1 VFARRSFAPPCS
13 QPAAFPHAAA
23 LTIRQAM
30 CGNAVVA
37 MMNLAMIAAVAMPMT
52 NRSRT
57 AATSWSGRKMT
68 AVRVGHVAQMM
79 QLQMTDKD
87 EVENV
92 DVVAVAVVM
101 TPPAMTVADEVAAA
115 TIRAEFRVAGR
126 PWKDSYFPGPF
137 DKGDNPFYFFLI
149 LRHDMKQQNFRLCRP
164 GEFI

>member
-1 VFARRSFAPPCS
+1 
-13 QPAAFPHAAA
+13 
-23 LTIRQAM
+23 
-30 CGNAVVA
+30 
-37 MMNLAMIAAVAMPMT
+37 
-52 NRSRT
+52 
-57 AATSWSGRKMT
+57 MT

-92 DVVAVAVVM
+92 DVVAVVM

-137 DKGDNPFYFFLI
+137 DKRDNPFLLFS
-149 LRHDMKQQNFRLCRP
+149 NSST
-164 GEFI
+164 